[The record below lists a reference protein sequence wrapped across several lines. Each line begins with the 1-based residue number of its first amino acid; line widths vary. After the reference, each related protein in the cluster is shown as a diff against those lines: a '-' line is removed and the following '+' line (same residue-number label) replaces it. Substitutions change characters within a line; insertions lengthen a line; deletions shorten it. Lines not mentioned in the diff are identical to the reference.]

1 MSYDTIGTT
10 NTAELPRRS
19 GAAESRRM
27 PRRFE
32 PDVGNPTGREL
43 TSWQTSRS
51 SLPAAARA
59 AHRSPLTMLREVVLR
74 RILVVMLLGL
84 LCAAPAACGSAS
96 GNSGSARGPE
106 KVTLTLDWYPNADH
120 AGIYAAQERGFFE
133 DAGLEVEIRQP
144 SDPAAVLQLVAAGRS
159 EFGVSYENEMTNAAA
174 RDIPAVSVMAI
185 MQEPLN
191 SIISLKGSGIA
202 GPEDLADKKVGYA
215 GASFGTAVI
224 DTVLREAG
232 ENPSSV
238 EKVNVGY
245 DLRPALT
252 SGRVD
257 AVVDAYWNIE
267 AVELAQEGFETDVIK
282 LPEVGVPNYN
292 ELVVATGDRY
302 AREEPETVRRF
313 VSALA
318 KGHAYVAE
326 HPDAARDALIKANE
340 ELDPEVAEETLRLT
354 APLFVDEGEP
364 VGYQDPK
371 EWQTYVDWAVENDV
385 LPRQV
390 DVDEAMTNEFLPE
403 GGGS

>member
-1 MSYDTIGTT
+1 MRK
-10 NTAELPRRS
+10 AFAVL
-19 GAAESRRM
+19 
-27 PRRFE
+27 F
-32 PDVGNPTGREL
+32 VG
-43 TSWQTSRS
+43 S
-51 SLPAAARA
+51 
-59 AHRSPLTMLREVVLR
+59 
-74 RILVVMLLGL
+74 
-84 LCAAPAACGSAS
+84 LCAALAACGGAS
-96 GNSGSARGPE
+96 GSEGSSGGPE

-120 AGIYAAQERGFFE
+120 AGIYAARERGFFR
-133 DAGLEVEIRQP
+133 DAGLEVTVRQP

-191 SIISLKGSGIA
+191 SIISLKDAGIT
-202 GPEDLADKKVGYA
+202 GPEDLAGKKVSYA
-215 GASFGTAVI
+215 VASFGTAVI

-232 ENPSSV
+232 EDPSSV

-267 AVELAQEGFETDVIK
+267 AVELAQEGFETNVIK

-292 ELVVATGDRY
+292 ELVVATSDRY
-302 AREEPETVRRF
+302 AREEPDTVRRF
-313 VSALA
+313 VGALA
-318 KGHAYVAE
+318 KGHAYAAE
-326 HPDAARDALIKANE
+326 HPEAARDALIAANE
-340 ELDPEVAEETLRLT
+340 ELDPEVVEKTLRLT
-354 APLFVDEGEP
+354 TPLLVDKGEP
-364 VGYQDPK
+364 VGYQDPE
-371 EWQTYVDWAVENDV
+371 EWRTYVDWAVEIEV
-385 LPRQV
+385 LPRQG